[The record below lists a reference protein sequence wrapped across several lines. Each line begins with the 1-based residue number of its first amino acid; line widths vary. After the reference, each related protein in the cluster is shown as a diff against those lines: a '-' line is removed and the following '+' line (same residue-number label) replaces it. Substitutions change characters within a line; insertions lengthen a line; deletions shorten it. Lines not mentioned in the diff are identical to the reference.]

1 MAPIEDTSAVWS
13 AMRAGLNDA
22 EHELGYDSMILFH
35 PTNSWV
41 VKPETY
47 NFTPL
52 GGRDSTKNYENI
64 VEMRDKFTGLVFDL
78 ENHYE
83 GAHVG
88 FDADQPIWNASHIRT
103 GLYHAV
109 YNGATGFTYGAH
121 SVWQLY
127 EPKSDLVDERL
138 YYDPMLNLNASGSW
152 RDGFTSKLEPTREI
166 LASPSNYTG
175 KSVNMHEGTRYISM
189 LASMARDR
197 YYVYTGHGDSFSL
210 QLDNG
215 SGSRSGSATWFSPRD
230 GQYYASFTVSVAG
243 VPPPEWISPHRR
255 PAASCWSFRSLAERF
270 SKTVSGTWDLVKPYE
285 RYCCE
290 NC

>member
-78 ENHYE
+78 ENRYE

-230 GQYYASFTVSVAG
+230 GQYYASFT
-243 VPPPEWISPHRR
+243 ISR
-255 PAASCWSFRSLAERF
+255 PVINGTRRSLRIESVCSSLRNDGFA
-270 SKTVSGTWDLVKPYE
+270 SMYM
-285 RYCCE
+285 
-290 NC
+290 